1 MINTYMIIH
10 IHLYIYICNYLK
22 QLFYLNTDPA
32 QSSRLMAL
40 LALFIQLMCIAKA
53 IAGKGSPWGPP
64 LA

>member
-1 MINTYMIIH
+1 M
-10 IHLYIYICNYLK
+10 HLYIYIFNHLK

-32 QSSRLMAL
+32 QSSRLAAL

-53 IAGKGSPWGPP
+53 VAAKGSPWGSP